1 MRISLINMA
10 VAESV
15 DPGKYP
21 PGTGKVIKG
30 DPIWFTDKGNPF
42 TCPDYCH
49 DPRAVKEMREALSG
63 HCSVRDPEGNI
74 YNCERSRFVVELIQV
89 QNGGGEFHW
98 PMFGPN
104 ANHIFD
110 LIGSTPLQQTE
121 AFLRTRDIWK
131 PGKFVNHS

>member
-1 MRISLINMA
+1 MRIALINMA

-15 DPGKYP
+15 DPKKYP
-21 PGTGKVIKG
+21 PGTGRVIKG
-30 DPIWFTDKGNPF
+30 DPIWLTEKGNPI

-49 DPRAVKEMREALSG
+49 DPRAVKEMREVLSAHG
-63 HCSVRDPEGNI
+63 SIQDPCGGI
-74 YNCERSRFVVELIQV
+74 YNCEQSRFVVELIQIMN
-89 QNGGGEFHW
+89 QSTDFHW

-131 PGKFVNHS
+131 PSKFINI